1 MAFILNGSIRL
12 TAGDVT
18 DRLGSFPKVSG
29 GLPNRSGF
37 STEGSG
43 DSPNRSGNFSY
54 SYGSL
59 PNRSVSLSEGS
70 GESLNRSGCFISGY
84 VGENLYMGTLYFS
97 KINSKSV

>member
-43 DSPNRSGNFSY
+43 DS
-54 SYGSL
+54 
-59 PNRSVSLSEGS
+59 
-70 GESLNRSGCFISGY
+70 LNRSGCFISGY